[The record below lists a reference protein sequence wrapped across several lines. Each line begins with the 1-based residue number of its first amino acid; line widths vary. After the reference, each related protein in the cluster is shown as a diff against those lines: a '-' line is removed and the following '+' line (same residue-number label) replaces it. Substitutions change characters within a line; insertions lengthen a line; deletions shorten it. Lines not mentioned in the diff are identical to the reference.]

1 MNLKK
6 RRKRIR
12 MILTLCGILL
22 ALYYILPAI
31 GMAMEASKG
40 EIFLNVGLLHL
51 LFPLYLYISSIVLG
65 VKYGFCSIYAVAAA
79 LLFLPTLLIYFTY
92 NVWAAS
98 LIYGGIA
105 LAGNLMGVGIGKAY
119 HKMKNEASN

>member
-12 MILTLCGILL
+12 MILSLCGILL

-31 GMAMEASKG
+31 GMAMEPSKG

-51 LFPLYLYISSIVLG
+51 LFPLYLYISSIILG
-65 VKYGFCSIYAVAAA
+65 VKYGFCSIYAVASA
-79 LLFLPTLLIYFTY
+79 LLFLPTLLIYFTS
-92 NVWAAS
+92 NVWVAS

-105 LAGNLMGVGIGKAY
+105 LGGNFMGVGLGKAY
-119 HKMKNEASN
+119 RKMKNTD